1 MSALFTTRVSILIH
15 APASRIWQALTDPNQ
30 IQQYL
35 FGARTVTDWKVGSLI
50 KWEGEWQGKPYEDKG
65 TVLKFVPEKLIET
78 TYWSSKAGMPDS
90 PANYKRVTYEL
101 TQKSSDTLLTLTQDN
116 NASEEERDHS
126 EQNWKMVLDGL
137 KKLVE
142 R

>member
-78 TYWSSKAGMPDS
+78 TYWSSMAGMPDS